1 MNKEFEQRLKT
12 IIRECIHEEII
23 AMKQK
28 QLNEMARVGIMNNIY
43 DVIVYTDDRGYIP
56 HVHIIDRTTKGE
68 EFNCC
73 VRLEANRYFK
83 HGSHQDEFNS
93 SQCKLFNDFM
103 HQPCRSPKY
112 RNNYEFAVEMWN
124 ANNSNSY
131 VQITEDEN
139 GDIIMPNYDFITD

>member
-12 IIRECIHEEII
+12 MIREGIHEEII

-73 VRLEANRYFK
+73 VRLEVNRYFK

-139 GDIIMPNYDFITD
+139 GDIIMPNYDIIND

>member
-12 IIRECIHEEII
+12 MIRECIHEEII

-28 QLNEMARVGIMNNIY
+28 QLNEMARVGIMNNVY

-73 VRLEANRYFK
+73 VRLEVNRYFK

-93 SQCKLFNDFM
+93 RQCKLFNDFM

-124 ANNSNSY
+124 ANNSNSH

-139 GDIIMPNYDFITD
+139 GDIIMPNYDIITD